1 MLRKLKGLKTKIFIG
16 YLLVAFILV
25 IVTFWSIIN
34 FTNLSDAINN
44 IMVEN
49 YQSIKASESM
59 VESIERQDSAILVM
73 INGSTEESGRKIF
86 RQNEQEFY
94 RWLARAEDNITIK
107 GEAEILEKISS
118 SYSHYINGFDEFYHH
133 PMEIRW
139 EYYNEEMLP
148 LFETIK
154 QEIRDLRHLN
164 QKQMISAQEQADN
177 RAEGAVISTS
187 VISLIAIL
195 LAIVF
200 GLYLSNQILKPVNK
214 LKGAIQN
221 IAEKNFEQKIEVYS
235 NDEIGQLAV
244 EFNKMIDRLQDYEKI
259 NVNKLIAEKEKS
271 EIIVNNI
278 SSPII
283 VTDDEN
289 RVLLLN
295 EAAKKLFDINLEVID
310 NYHFLEVIKNEELFE
325 LIRNE
330 IDNQENNNKTLF
342 IKKKN
347 KERHYNVSSNKVR
360 KDGKI
365 WFTVTLMED
374 VTKLKKIDEM
384 KSEFVSTVS
393 HEFRTPLTSM
403 NMGLSLL
410 LEEDTGSIND
420 DQRQLLEAAFED
432 CERLNDLV
440 NDLLDL
446 SKIESGKIKMEFDKT
461 NVKKVIETTMKP
473 FTPQAED
480 KGVKLVRGEVAENTY
495 AWADPNKISWVISNL
510 IGNALRYTPEDGSI
524 EVGSFLEG
532 RQIKIYVEDT
542 GVGIAEEYHDK
553 IFDKFVRASNNQD
566 ENSGTGLGLAISKE
580 IIEAHNGQ
588 IWVEGKEGKGSKFV
602 FTLPRYRHLSDK

>member
-133 PMEIRW
+133 PMKIRW
-139 EYYNEEMLP
+139 EYYNGEMLP

-278 SSPII
+278 CSPII

-602 FTLPRYRHLSDK
+602 FTLPRYRHLSD

>member
-139 EYYNEEMLP
+139 EYYNGEMLP

-259 NVNKLIAEKEKS
+259 NINKLIAEKEKS

-278 SSPII
+278 CSPII

-602 FTLPRYRHLSDK
+602 FTLPRYRHLSD